1 MFALALLFA
10 FSVSDLVAAAA
21 TMFIIMNPLSSVP
34 VYLTLTRN
42 LKAGEKH
49 ATVDQAAV
57 VAGGL
62 AIAFLL
68 VGPFFLQLIGLTMPA
83 FKIAGGIVL
92 GILGL
97 QTVLSIHFGSK
108 QEQTDPKAI
117 GLLIGTPMLTGPGVL
132 TSVLLAS
139 DDYGMFVS
147 FAAIIVVVA
156 ASWLLLRFADNLDRT
171 LGKRFIAVF
180 AKVMGLILV
189 GKGVQLIVFGL
200 KAFA

>member
-1 MFALALLFA
+1 LALLFA
-10 FSVSDLVAAAA
+10 FSISDLVAAAA
-21 TMFIIMNPLSSVP
+21 TLFIIMNPLSSVP
-34 VYLTLTRN
+34 VYLTLTRS
-42 LKAGEKH
+42 LKPQAKH
-49 ATVDQAAV
+49 ATVDQAAA

-68 VGPFFLQLIGLTMPA
+68 IGPLFLQLTSLTMPA
-83 FKIAGGIVL
+83 FKVAGGIVL

-117 GLLIGTPMLTGPGVL
+117 GLIIGTPMLTGPGVL

-139 DDYGMFVS
+139 DEYGLIIS
-147 FAAIIVVVA
+147 FAAIIVAVA
-156 ASWLLLRFADNLDRT
+156 ASWLILRFADALDRA

-189 GKGVQLIVFGL
+189 GKGVQLIVFGV
-200 KAFA
+200 KALAA